1 MFPQM
6 ALEGQVLLL
15 TYCCLPVPVVHEH
28 SQAAPIKVIGGIRGR
43 IESCFRDVSVGFSKF
58 VVPVVGSRVVGEG
71 FPIPAMR
78 SPGLVVHCDFGVR
91 RDVGD
96 RLDGV
101 ETPELF

>member
-28 SQAAPIKVIGGIRGR
+28 SQAAPIKVIGGIRRR
-43 IESCFRDVSVGFSKF
+43 IEGCFRDVSVGFSKF
-58 VVPVVGSRVVGEG
+58 VVPVFGSRVVGLGG
-71 FPIPAMR
+71 FPVPAMR

-96 RLDGV
+96 RLDRV
-101 ETPELF
+101 EAP

>member
-1 MFPQM
+1 MFPQV
-6 ALEGQVLLL
+6 ALKSQVLLL

-28 SQAAPIKVIGGIRGR
+28 SQAAPIKVIGGIWRG
-43 IESCFRDVSVGFSKF
+43 IEGCSRDVSVGFSEF

-91 RDVGD
+91 GDVGD

-101 ETPELF
+101 ESP